1 MSTPPALIIA
11 HLTLAPFCPDG
22 HINRYIYTYA
32 YIHTSLYSAKNRE
45 NESEALVGYDFLF
58 ISSSKR
64 GCISLVT
71 LFVVVVVLR
80 QDFVTGL
87 SVLAGT
93 RGRSN
98 SCACVCLSVCL
109 RAYLRNYTSFRLREC
124 FLAFYCFQDLV
135 AGLSVLARGSVEEKL
150 EWAFGLYDIN
160 GDGVVARDEMLNI
173 VTAIYD
179 MIGRCAVPAIDE
191 SAIVQHVD
199 NIFQVDR
206 AFCVL
211 HAG

>member
-1 MSTPPALIIA
+1 
-11 HLTLAPFCPDG
+11 
-22 HINRYIYTYA
+22 
-32 YIHTSLYSAKNRE
+32 
-45 NESEALVGYDFLF
+45 
-58 ISSSKR
+58 
-64 GCISLVT
+64 
-71 LFVVVVVLR
+71 VVVLR

-87 SVLAGT
+87 SVLAGM

-109 RAYLRNYTSFRLREC
+109 RAYLRNYTLFRLREC
-124 FLAFYCFQDLV
+124 FRAFFCFQDLVAGLSVLARGSVEEKLEWAFELLCARVCVCLSASLSPKLHVVWAPLFYCFQDLV
-135 AGLSVLARGSVEEKL
+135 TGLSVLARGSVEEKL

-199 NIFQVDR
+199 NIFQVSR